1 MNKKMRVHVKTFGS
15 LTDILAKEFYITAN
29 DTTELLATLS
39 RDHAELAQRSLL
51 IAVNNTIIKTP
62 VTFQEND
69 IVALMPPYSG
79 G

>member
-1 MNKKMRVHVKTFGS
+1 MKIQVKTFGS

-29 DTTELLATLS
+29 DTTELMATLS
-39 RDHAELAQRSLL
+39 KQHVESVHRSVL
-51 IAVNNTIIKTP
+51 IAVNNTIIKKS
-62 VTFQEND
+62 VIFQEND

>member
-1 MNKKMRVHVKTFGS
+1 MKVQVKTFGS

-29 DTTELLATLS
+29 DTTELMATLS
-39 RDHAELAQRSLL
+39 KQHVELAHRSIL
-51 IAVNNTIIKTP
+51 IAVNNTIIKKS
-62 VTFQEND
+62 VIFQEND